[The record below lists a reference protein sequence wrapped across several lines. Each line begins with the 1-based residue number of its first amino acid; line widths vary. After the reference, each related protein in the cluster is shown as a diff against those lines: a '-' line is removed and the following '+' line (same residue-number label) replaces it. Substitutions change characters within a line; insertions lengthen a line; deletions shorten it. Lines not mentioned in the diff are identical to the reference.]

1 MKAIAKGVFVKRQ
14 PTLPRVATVA
24 LALWALAGC
33 AALPAPPAPAAS
45 VPPTSAAPVDQ
56 PTSEPAATADLLR
69 APTAAPSPE
78 PPLQPYT
85 GPLDLVAAQPDA
97 RLCEQPSP
105 FELPSR
111 GLEPLSFVPTGV
123 CGSGE
128 IGLFDVGDRRYL
140 AQAAF
145 GPTAFILL
153 DVSDPAKPGRVGAWQ
168 WSPAAVTYDVKPFR
182 QGQRRFLALA
192 MESRRPPLDPCGIA
206 LVEVTNP
213 QAPRLLGRYDG
224 ARVGADAAWCN
235 VHTTEI
241 DTDANGD
248 ATFLLASVRDTFD
261 LRVLDIHD
269 LADIREVGVYHL
281 HDHPHATPPSFVG
294 SFVHDTTIVG
304 DRIYVAYWGAGVMIL
319 DKQRLEA
326 GEPAQAVALNPPRS
340 IAPKGF
346 NVHHAYP
353 TADGQFLFIEAE
365 DRIKDAVWLFDIRD
379 PARGRAALAI
389 NLDGGRS
396 APHNLLVRGDKLF
409 VGWYNDGMRVFR
421 YDTRDPAQPLVEPVA
436 FQVVRAKV
444 GENFYD
450 GIWGM
455 RVDMCAVAQRERLCV
470 YASDMSLGVL
480 IMAIEEP

>member
-1 MKAIAKGVFVKRQ
+1 VRRQRTLSDVAI
-14 PTLPRVATVA
+14 VA

-33 AALPAPPAPAAS
+33 AAIPPLPA
-45 VPPTSAAPVDQ
+45 PPTSAAPT
-56 PTSEPAATADLLR
+56 PPSTSAPAATAELVR
-69 APTAAPSPE
+69 APTVAPSPE
-78 PPLQPYT
+78 PPLRPYT
-85 GPLDLVAAQPDA
+85 GPLELVAAQPDA
-97 RLCEQPSP
+97 GPCQQPSP

-111 GLEPLSFVPTGV
+111 GLEPLAFVPTGV

-128 IGLFDVGDRRYL
+128 IGLFDIGDRRYL
-140 AQAAF
+140 VQAAF
-145 GPTAFILL
+145 APTAFILL
-153 DVSDPAKPGRVGAWQ
+153 DVSDPAKPARVGAWQ
-168 WSPAAVTYDVKPFR
+168 WRPVAVTYDVKPFR

-192 MESRRPPLDPCGIA
+192 MENRGRPGIDPCGIA

-224 ARVGADAAWCN
+224 AHVGADAAWCN

-248 ATFLLASVRDTFD
+248 ATFLLASARDTFD

-269 LADIREVGVYHL
+269 LADIHEVGVYHL
-281 HDHPHATPPSFVG
+281 HDHPHAAPPSFVG

-304 DRIYVAYWGAGVMIL
+304 DRVYVAYWGAGVMIL

-346 NVHHAYP
+346 NAHHAYP

-365 DRIKDAVWLFDIRD
+365 DRVEDAVWLFDIRD
-379 PARGRAALAI
+379 PARPREALAI

-409 VGWYNDGMRVFR
+409 VGWYNDGVRVFR
-421 YDTRDPAQPLVEPVA
+421 YDIRDPTQRLVEPVA
-436 FQVVRAKV
+436 FQAVRAKA
-444 GENFYD
+444 GENLYD

-455 RVDMCAVAQRERLCV
+455 RVDTCALAQRERLCL
-470 YASDMSLGVL
+470 YASDMTLGVL
-480 IMAIEEP
+480 IMALEES